1 MKLTCKGE
9 DLREAATWAARIA
22 PSNPAAPIMA
32 GVRLTAGDE
41 LSLAVSDWETFGT
54 ARCPAVTQDEG
65 FTIVSARALA
75 AIVKLD
81 PFKSG
86 ADVSLELDNAK
97 LVIKC
102 GRATWKLPQ
111 LANVEEWPQW
121 PQPGEP
127 LGSVDGRPLGVAL
140 ARVAIAAD
148 VEGKTGK
155 DELRGVLFEFG
166 TEQIT
171 LSATNRYRCARLPV
185 DWTAGGD
192 GAPGQVIVPA
202 EVLRDV
208 GVDGEV
214 TISSDGS
221 VLGLTTR
228 RFSVLSRLMAGRFPD
243 VSPLLRA
250 PVESAATVVVV
261 DTASLRSA
269 VASASVDLPSD
280 FGALAMEFTPD
291 GVLVSKS
298 SDGEDA
304 ADDYAD
310 VVSLSGEPCTVHANA
325 RYIREAIGAL
335 NGGCAMFTFPSN
347 PRMPFLIQPCVQSDD
362 DDPTDTADPYRHLI
376 APVDPSKA
384 KA

>member
-1 MKLTCKGE
+1 MKLTCKAD
-9 DLREAATWAARIA
+9 DLRDAAIRATRIA
-22 PSNPAAPIMA
+22 PNNPAAPIMA

-86 ADVSLELDNAK
+86 ADVALELDGAK
-97 LVIKC
+97 LVVKC

-121 PQPGEP
+121 PRPGEP
-127 LGSVDGRPLGVAL
+127 LGHVDGRLLADAL
-140 ARVAIAAD
+140 SRVAIAAD
-148 VEGKTGK
+148 IEGKTQR

-166 TEQIT
+166 AEQIT
-171 LSATNRYRCARLPV
+171 LSATNRYRCARLPI
-185 DWTAGGD
+185 DWTADGD
-192 GAPGQVIVPA
+192 DAPDQVIVPA

-228 RFSVLSRLMAGRFPD
+228 RSSMLSRLMAGKFPAEIGKLMQAS
-243 VSPLLRA
+243 VSK
-250 PVESAATVVVV
+250 AATIAVV
-261 DTASLRSA
+261 DTAALRSA
-269 VASASVDLPSD
+269 IASTSVGLDDYGS
-280 FGALAMEFTPD
+280 LAMKFTED
-291 GVLVSKS
+291 GLMVSKTG
-298 SDGEDA
+298 DAEDA
-304 ADDYAD
+304 ADDFAD
-310 VVSLSGEPCTVHANA
+310 VRSLTGEPIEVNVRA
-325 RYIREAIGAL
+325 RYIRDAVAAMHAD
-335 NGGCAMFTFPSN
+335 CAMFTFTSN
-347 PRMPFLIQPCVQSDD
+347 PRMPFLIQPCEESSDD
-362 DDPTDTADPYRHLI
+362 DLTNTADPYRHLI